1 MFPRSVL
8 PVFPH
13 RRGREGGGGKKRHN
27 NIVKHAPAQAANA
40 AFESIP
46 TVQCMKRA
54 SCLSSRHHSGNLKA
68 KKELGCW
75 CWHREKKNT
84 QSHTICLRVCKQLQS
99 CHGLTTTK
107 SATAWQSDKR
117 PDEAPRGGGRAPLCA
132 HNTAVGDALLLYE
145 EGEKNHVTPHGF
157 FICWQDELRRRA
169 GAAGAAGRR
178 PAATAARPSREL
190 PRRHFAGLARELTA
204 RLGYHA
210 TEEERESTVASVSR

>member
-1 MFPRSVL
+1 MHETSKLFIKSPPL
-8 PVFPH
+8 WKL
-13 RRGREGGGGKKRHN
+13 EGKEGAGMLMLTQGK
-27 NIVKHAPAQAANA
+27 
-40 AFESIP
+40 
-46 TVQCMKRA
+46 
-54 SCLSSRHHSGNLKA
+54 
-68 KKELGCW
+68 
-75 CWHREKKNT
+75 KKNT
-84 QSHTICLRVCKQLQS
+84 QSHTICLRVCEQLQS

-178 PAATAARPSREL
+178 PPPLALLASCLADISR
-190 PRRHFAGLARELTA
+190 G
-204 RLGYHA
+204 
-210 TEEERESTVASVSR
+210 